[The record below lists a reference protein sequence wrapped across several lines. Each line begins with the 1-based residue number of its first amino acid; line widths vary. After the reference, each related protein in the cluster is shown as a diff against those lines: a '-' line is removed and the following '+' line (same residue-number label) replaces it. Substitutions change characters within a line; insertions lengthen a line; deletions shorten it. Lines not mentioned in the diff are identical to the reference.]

1 MECNIDLGFNLEI
14 NHTNCFRFLSK
25 GFIEFIVSPS
35 LEVCGDVLDRVHYQM
50 AEANARPV
58 VPVSA
63 KATSLVA
70 SVASAKSTI
79 AIEGPSEPGSATAG
93 RQPSDRLSERDSQ
106 EQQRRQQQQQQE
118 KRRLQTSRTASVTS
132 APASSGGQSS
142 SATSF
147 VSSETLTSNL
157 RKMIVSSSA
166 TIGRKLNISSSS
178 SSAASSQCS
187 SMPAA
192 MATAIQPL
200 QSVRAVKSSN
210 SSRTT
215 GTSQQAERDNDFET
229 RQANYKHPVI
239 QCDSGSSRPKSSNNG
254 SSNQPARDAGS
265 DITSKPEDNPVSSE
279 LNIADGRNLALLNS
293 SNSDVSVDSS
303 HSMNNPVNQSS
314 QLSRL
319 GQINEVANKR

>member
-1 MECNIDLGFNLEI
+1 M
-14 NHTNCFRFLSK
+14 
-25 GFIEFIVSPS
+25 SPS

-79 AIEGPSEPGSATAG
+79 AIEGPSEAGSATSG
-93 RQPSDRLSERDSQ
+93 RQPSDRLSERDPQ
-106 EQQRRQQQQQQE
+106 EQQQRQQQQQQQE
-118 KRRLQTSRTASVTS
+118 KRKLQTSRTASVTS
-132 APASSGGQSS
+132 GPPSSGAQSS

-178 SSAASSQCS
+178 SSSVASSQCS

-192 MATAIQPL
+192 IATAIQPL
-200 QSVRAVKSSN
+200 QSVRAVKSST

-215 GTSQQAERDNDFET
+215 GASQQAERDNDFEA

-254 SSNQPARDAGS
+254 SSNQPARDAAS
-265 DITSKPEDNPVSSE
+265 DITSKLEDNPVSSE
-279 LNIADGRNLALLNS
+279 LNVADGRNVALLNS
-293 SNSDVSVDSS
+293 SNSDLSVDSS

-319 GQINEVANKR
+319 SQINEVANKR